1 MDGTGFIIN
10 QLYNIIFVISLRK
23 LDLPAWTFDLVHL
36 MIWETLLNGV
46 RDAKLLIE
54 GTPIAVLRANIAL
67 LSINRTIQIK
77 HILLCNQK
85 HAYINT
91 QHSFSFDISCES
103 HHVYASEIH
112 KNTPQQFKQIV
123 HLNVLYIMSYTHVWT
138 CAIAAVFILGN

>member
-85 HAYINT
+85 HAYINI
-91 QHSFSFDISCES
+91 QHSFSFDNMWITSRLCIWDPQE
-103 HHVYASEIH
+103 HTTTIQTNRTSERAIYYVIH
-112 KNTPQQFKQIV
+112 
-123 HLNVLYIMSYTHVWT
+123 T
-138 CAIAAVFILGN
+138 CMNMCNRACLHSR

>member
-67 LSINRTIQIK
+67 LSINGTIQIK

-85 HAYINT
+85 HAYINI
-91 QHSFSFDISCES
+91 QHSFSFD
-103 HHVYASEIH
+103 
-112 KNTPQQFKQIV
+112 N
-123 HLNVLYIMSYTHVWT
+123 M
-138 CAIAAVFILGN
+138 